1 MGDENQLI
9 FVRKYSKELR
19 GPFLEVG
26 SRDYGNTQDLRSIFN
41 DKGKYIGLD
50 LSEGKGVDIILDL
63 TQEFEKIDKA
73 LNEERFNTIICLS
86 VLEHCE
92 QPFVMADNLTR
103 LLRKGGH
110 IIISVPFAYVF
121 HGYPSDY
128 WRFTHEGVKK
138 LFPKINFDIRLGN
151 SSTPRAKEISCLDN
165 KIGMIEFNSK
175 SNWSKGYII
184 RGLSAK
190 TLKLLSKIGI
200 FRWFA
205 GYGYVLAPT
214 MINMIGRKSSG
225 KIFCE

>member
-19 GPFLEVG
+19 GPFLEIG

-103 LLRKGGH
+103 LLGKGGH
-110 IIISVPFAYVF
+110 IIISVPFAYEF

-138 LFPKINFDIRLGN
+138 LFPKINFDIRPGN
-151 SSTPRAKEISCLDN
+151 SSTPRAREI
-165 KIGMIEFNSK
+165 
-175 SNWSKGYII
+175 
-184 RGLSAK
+184 
-190 TLKLLSKIGI
+190 
-200 FRWFA
+200 
-205 GYGYVLAPT
+205 
-214 MINMIGRKSSG
+214 
-225 KIFCE
+225 